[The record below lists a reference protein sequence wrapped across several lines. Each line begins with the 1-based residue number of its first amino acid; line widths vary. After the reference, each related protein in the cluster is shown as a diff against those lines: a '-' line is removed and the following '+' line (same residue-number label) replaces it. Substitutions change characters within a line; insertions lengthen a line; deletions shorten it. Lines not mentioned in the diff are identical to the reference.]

1 MYLTFIIISNTP
13 SIIFYNSTMTE
24 FVRIVRSTLLLK
36 GFLFVATKS
45 IRPNHQSRQFQ
56 TDAFKTD

>member
-45 IRPNHQSRQFQ
+45 IRLNHQSRQFQ